1 VPASIS
7 MLVFM
12 AMPSSIRGYARGV
25 VKYIADSTSRR
36 KRVCPG
42 DERDRSPGRRW
53 PAAAHT
59 VADRDL
65 GTRDPPTAISL
76 SGQWAFRCGLARTSV
91 ASTSI
96 LVLVT
101 NRGFPPFSATQ
112 PSHWGWLFLPH
123 TCRSPYP
130 SGSAQLGETGHSG
143 FARNV
148 MPRLERSLSWPEV
161 ATPDTPRI
169 SAVPLAARRA
179 EEYPLS

>member
-101 NRGFPPFSATQ
+101 NGGFPPFSATQ
-112 PSHWGWLFLPH
+112 PSHWEWLFLPLKRPS
-123 TCRSPYP
+123 RSAREL
-130 SGSAQLGETGHSG
+130 AQLDPG
-143 FARNV
+143 
-148 MPRLERSLSWPEV
+148 
-161 ATPDTPRI
+161 
-169 SAVPLAARRA
+169 PLATTVKLDERRQRWCSARR
-179 EEYPLS
+179 